1 VAAGECY
8 FVQLTLTA
16 TDPATGA
23 KGSATVDLY
32 NRTQPVCP

>member
-16 TDPATGA
+16 TDPATGG